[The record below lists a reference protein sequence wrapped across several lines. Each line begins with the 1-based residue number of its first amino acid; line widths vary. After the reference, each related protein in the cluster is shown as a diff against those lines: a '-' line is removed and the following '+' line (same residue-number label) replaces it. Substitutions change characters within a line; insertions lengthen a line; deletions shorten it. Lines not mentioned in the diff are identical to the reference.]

1 MLPYLPVRPWTQR
14 LASLH
19 PLSVVVSSVP
29 LCIPRVVVSSV
40 RQHLA
45 WVHPAPAQGMS
56 VPFFLPL
63 TMVKSVGHFPVIF
76 LGGWGGA
83 PGYHLKLPPPQPG
96 SPVRIGPYP
105 SVVIIHCSGDPLRG
119 KHSGHLFKTQ
129 IPEPSPAVQTPH
141 CVLTRLSSE
150 CCSLKLGSL
159 TQRACPKLLGG
170 HGWQSWERC

>member
-45 WVHPAPAQGMS
+45 WVHPAPGQGMS
-56 VPFFLPL
+56 APFFLPL

-83 PGYHLKLPPPQPG
+83 PGYFLKLPPPKPG
-96 SPVRIGPYP
+96 SPVRTGPYP
-105 SVVIIHCSGDPLRG
+105 SVVIIHCSGDPHVG
-119 KHSGHLFKTQ
+119 NTQ
-129 IPEPSPAVQTPH
+129 DTCLKCRFLSPAQGYRL
-141 CVLTRLSSE
+141 LTVF
-150 CCSLKLGSL
+150 
-159 TQRACPKLLGG
+159 
-170 HGWQSWERC
+170 